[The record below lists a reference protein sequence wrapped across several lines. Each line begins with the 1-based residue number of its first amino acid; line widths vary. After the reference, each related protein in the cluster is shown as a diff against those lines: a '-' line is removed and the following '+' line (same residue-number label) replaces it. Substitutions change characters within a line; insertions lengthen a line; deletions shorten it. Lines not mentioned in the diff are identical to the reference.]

1 MKRNE
6 WLAIVVAAVMLVGGA
21 RIGAADDPDAARYQR
36 SVELETEGKY
46 KDALSALAGI
56 TGSSANTYMFH
67 LRRGWLLYLTGE
79 YEKAIKDYTRA
90 TKHEPLSI
98 EARLGLMLP
107 QLAARKW
114 LDAVST
120 GRGILKLDAG
130 NYLANSRVAYA
141 YYNLGRWKD
150 AEIYYRTVLQ
160 AYPGDTDMRSG
171 YAWCLFK
178 MGRHA
183 DAKREFRA
191 ILEVAPKHAAAIE
204 GIKLCP

>member
-1 MKRNE
+1 MKRSE
-6 WLAIVVAAVMLVGGA
+6 WLAIVVAAVVLVGGA
-21 RIGAADDPDAARYQR
+21 RIGAADDEDAARYQK
-36 SVELETEGKY
+36 SVELETAGKY
-46 KDALSALAGI
+46 KDALSTLEGI
-56 TGSSANTYMFH
+56 RGSRTNTYMFH

-79 YEKAIKDYTRA
+79 YDKAIDAYTRA
-90 TKHEPLSI
+90 TKEEPLSI

-178 MGRHA
+178 LGRHS

>member
-6 WLAIVVAAVMLVGGA
+6 WIAAAVAVVVLVGGA
-21 RIGAADDPDAARYQR
+21 RLGAADDPDASRYQE
-36 SVELETEGKY
+36 SVTLETAGKY
-46 KDALSALAGI
+46 KDALSTLEKI
-56 TGSSANTYMFH
+56 TGSRSNDYMFH

-79 YEKAIKDYTRA
+79 YDGAIEAYTRA
-90 TKHEPLSI
+90 TRQEPLSI

-107 QLAARKW
+107 QIAARRW

-141 YYNLGRWKD
+141 YYNLSRWKE
-150 AEIYYRTVLQ
+150 AETYYKTVLQ

-171 YAWCLFK
+171 YAWSLFK
-178 MGRHA
+178 QGRHDA
-183 DAKREFRA
+183 AKREFRK
-191 ILEVAPKHAAAIE
+191 ILEVAPRHATAIE
-204 GIKLCP
+204 GIRLCP

>member
-6 WLAIVVAAVMLVGGA
+6 WLAIMVAAVVMVGGA
-21 RIGAADDPDAARYQR
+21 RIGAANDPDAARYQA
-36 SVELETEGKY
+36 SVDLETQGKY
-46 KDALSALAGI
+46 KDALSALEGI
-56 TGSSANTYMFH
+56 TSSRSNQYMFH
-67 LRRGWLLYLTGE
+67 LRRGWLLYLTGDFDGAIGE
-79 YEKAIKDYTRA
+79 YVRA
-90 TKHEPLSI
+90 TKQEPLSI

-120 GRGILKLDAG
+120 GRGILKLDSG

-150 AEIYYRTVLQ
+150 AERYYKAVLQ

-171 YAWCLFK
+171 YAWCLYK
-178 MGRHA
+178 LGRHSS
-183 DAKREFRA
+183 AKREFKA
-191 ILEVAPKHAAAIE
+191 ILEVAPKHTAAIE

>member
-6 WLAIVVAAVMLVGGA
+6 WIAIVVAVVLLVGGA
-21 RIGAADDPDAARYQR
+21 RIGAAEDPDAARYQE
-36 SVELETEGKY
+36 SVDLETEGKY
-46 KDALSALAGI
+46 GDALTALAKI
-56 TGSSANTYMFH
+56 TGPRGNDYMYN
-67 LRRGWLLYLTGE
+67 LRRGWLLYLTGDYDE
-79 YEKAIKDYTRA
+79 AIKAYTWS
-90 TKHEPLSI
+90 TKLEPLSI

-120 GRGILKLDAG
+120 GRGILKFDAE

-150 AEIYYRTVLQ
+150 AETYYKTVLES
-160 AYPGDTDMRSG
+160 YPSDTDMRSG
-171 YAWCLFK
+171 YAWSLFK
-178 MGRHA
+178 QGRHS
-183 DAKREFRA
+183 DAKRQFKM